1 MLMKIKQ
8 RGDRWRGVFGGGG
21 ILLLVL
27 DFPVASL
34 SSGRGRRGRTRLFP
48 IPSRSMLAQHELD
61 RSTEMCT
68 EIASLEREGEERE
81 L

>member
-34 SSGRGRRGRTRLFP
+34 SSGRGRTRLFP

>member
-34 SSGRGRRGRTRLFP
+34 SSGGGRRRTRLFP